1 MGKNIYDNKYF
12 FEEYSKIRDNEY
24 NYNNLIE
31 KPAMSKLLPNLE
43 GKIVLD
49 LGCGNGDNCI
59 DFIKKGA
66 KKVVGIDISSN
77 MLDIA
82 ISKNSHKNIQYIK
95 MDMDKINNINEKF
108 DMVYSSLAIHYVKN
122 YKLLISNIRKLL
134 KPDGILLFSQ
144 EHPNTTSPKKGC
156 SWTKDE
162 NGNKLYAHLSDYMYS
177 GKREVMWLKTKV
189 EKYHRPIS
197 EIINTLINE
206 NFNINEIIEPTP
218 DEYALSKRNDMV
230 DEFHRPTSIIIK
242 AQMKK

>member
-1 MGKNIYDNKYF
+1 MGKNIYDNTSF

-31 KPAMSKLLPNLE
+31 KPAISKLLPNLE

-59 DFIKKGA
+59 DFIKRGA
-66 KKVVGIDISSN
+66 KRVLGIDISSN

-95 MDMDKINNINEKF
+95 MDMTEISSINEKF
-108 DMVYSSLAIHYVKN
+108 DVVYSSLAIHYVQN

-144 EHPNTTSPKKGC
+144 EHPYTTAPKKGRA
-156 SWTKDE
+156 WTKDE

-177 GKREVMWLKTKV
+177 GKREVIWLGTKV

-197 EIINTLINE
+197 EIINILISE
-206 NFNINEIIEPTP
+206 NFSIKKVVEPVP
-218 DEYALSKRNDMV
+218 DEYTLNKRKDMI

-242 AQMKK
+242 AKMSI

>member
-1 MGKNIYDNKYF
+1 MGKNIYDNKCF

-24 NYNNLIE
+24 NYNNLVE

-43 GKIVLD
+43 GKIILD
-49 LGCGNGDNCI
+49 LGCGKGDNCI
-59 DFIKKGA
+59 DFIKRGA

-82 ISKNSHKNIQYIK
+82 INKNSHKNIQYIK

-108 DMVYSSLAIHYVKN
+108 DMVYSSLAIHYVEN

-144 EHPNTTSPKKGC
+144 EHPNTTSPKIGC
-156 SWTKDE
+156 NWTKDE
-162 NGNKLYAHLSDYMYS
+162 NRNKLYAHLSDYMYS
-177 GKREVMWLKTKV
+177 CKREVMWLKTKV
-189 EKYHRPIS
+189 EKYHRP
-197 EIINTLINE
+197 
-206 NFNINEIIEPTP
+206 
-218 DEYALSKRNDMV
+218 
-230 DEFHRPTSIIIK
+230 TSIIIK

>member
-1 MGKNIYDNKYF
+1 MGKNIYDKKSF

-24 NYNNLIE
+24 NYNNLVE

-59 DFIKKGA
+59 DFIKRGA

-82 ISKNSHKNIQYIK
+82 INKNSHKNIQYIK

-108 DMVYSSLAIHYVKN
+108 DMVYSSLAIHYVEN

-134 KPDGILLFSQ
+134 KLDGILLFSQ

-156 SWTKDE
+156 TWTKDE
-162 NGNKLYAHLSDYMYS
+162 NGNKFYAHLSDYMYS

-197 EIINTLINE
+197 EIINTLVNE
-206 NFNINEIIEPTP
+206 KFNINEIIEPTP
-218 DEYALSKRNDMV
+218 DEYALSKRNDMI